1 MSAQSV
7 AGSLWMDP
15 ANYLLECSLLVHL
28 LSLDK
33 KETSHTF
40 AAEND
45 LPRKF
50 RPLCGLDKA

>member
-1 MSAQSV
+1 MSVRSV

-15 ANYLLECSLLVHL
+15 ANYLLECSRLVHL

-33 KETSHTF
+33 NENSHTF
-40 AAEND
+40 AAESE